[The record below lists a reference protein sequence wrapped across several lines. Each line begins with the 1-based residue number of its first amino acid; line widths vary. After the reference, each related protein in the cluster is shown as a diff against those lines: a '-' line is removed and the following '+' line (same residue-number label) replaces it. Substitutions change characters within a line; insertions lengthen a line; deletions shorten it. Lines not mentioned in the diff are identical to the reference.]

1 MRKEEREEER
11 ELEPQATP
19 RVFWVVFFFLLVLL
33 LLPLLVSVEGFE
45 EIELKLLFDL
55 EPEFAERDESKL
67 IFG

>member
-33 LLPLLVSVEGFE
+33 LPLLVFVEGFE

-55 EPEFAERDESKL
+55 EPEFVERDESKL